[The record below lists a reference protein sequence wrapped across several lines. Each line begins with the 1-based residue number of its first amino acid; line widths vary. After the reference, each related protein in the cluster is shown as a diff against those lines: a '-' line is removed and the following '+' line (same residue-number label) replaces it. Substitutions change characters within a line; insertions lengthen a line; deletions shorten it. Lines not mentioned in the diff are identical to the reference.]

1 MWVDPKFLTIVLHD
15 QAMADDCKR
24 CFAGL
29 YVLTIGI
36 FCPLEILEKRE
47 QERGDQVIGR
57 ARGLF
62 DIVHNFY
69 DYDVDIDTSKMT
81 VAESVNLIEKTIES
95 RSS

>member
-62 DIVHNFY
+62 DIVHNFM
-69 DYDVDIDTSKMT
+69 ITM
-81 VAESVNLIEKTIES
+81 
-95 RSS
+95 